1 MRPLDSRL
9 LRVEPRVRRPLAAL
23 GVIGVVQGALAIAQA
38 VVVAA
43 LIVAVVREKSLV
55 VPTVLVLVVFGLRA
69 IAGGAAERVAAWA
82 GSYVGNLLRHR
93 AVDGWLGSTI
103 DTRPSETVMLTR
115 ATKGAEAIE
124 PYVARYL
131 PALISAAVVPVFALV
146 ALACTDWISALI
158 VVLTL
163 PLLPLFAALIGLHT
177 RDETAARWRE
187 TDRLTG
193 HFLDVMRGL
202 PTLVNYQ
209 RAEHQVGLV
218 RAVGQRWRA
227 ATVRTLRTA
236 FLSSAALELL
246 ATISVAIVAV
256 AVGLR
261 LVSGGMSLEVGLV
274 AILLAPE
281 AYWPIRRVGQEF
293 HAAADGAQ
301 AIDEL
306 LAQDSAPVVSATS
319 GAGAL
324 HARVLGY
331 RHPGAQQLVIRD
343 LDLDVRAGLTALTG
357 PSGCG
362 KTTVLDLLA
371 GLRAA
376 TTGSVESPSVVH
388 YVTQRPF
395 LVPGSIAENLALT
408 GELPSGTDWLPEPL
422 RRLPDGLDT
431 VIGDDGFG
439 LSAGQRALLA
449 LTRAQLSSASV
460 VLLDEPT
467 AHLDPAMRGQV
478 ETMIRALAR
487 TRAVVVATHS
497 ESLMALA
504 DNVIRLELARG
515 VEVAEERLEVSR
527 PRRSARPP
535 EAAFRDARSF
545 LTSSSRGFSGRS
557 VWRPAP
563 GVLRAATIGALAS
576 VCGVALMATS
586 GWLIVQA
593 STRPPVLTLLVAIVC
608 VRAFGIGRPVFR
620 YVERIRSHDA
630 ALADL
635 VERRASLFTR
645 LIPLTPAALGRKR
658 RADVLTGAV
667 SDLDDEVD
675 VQVRALV
682 PLIGCVA
689 TAVLTLGV
697 VTALHP
703 ASGLVLAAI
712 LVAVGLV
719 AWWDYRLESDGQRHT
734 LRARAAV
741 NDAAQL
747 LATNLPAV
755 QAISAAQPLVRKLDD
770 AAHESTRA
778 TVGQARGRAAG
789 VAMTTVLA
797 GVATVLTAIVA
808 RGGLASGQLSAP
820 IAALLVLGPLAL
832 TDVLGTVPD
841 AVGAAAR
848 GRWAHDRLR
857 RLTEQPPAVQDPE
870 RATSTPTGAA
880 HLRLHQVSAS
890 WTGAA
895 TDLSVDDFRL
905 APGERV
911 SVTGPNGA
919 GKSTLL
925 AVLAR
930 HLEIASG
937 HYTFAGVDVQH
948 NRIIDVRS
956 RLAIVDDE
964 PHVFAGTVRAN
975 LLLARPDATDPAIAG
990 ALVDAGLGRWLA
1002 ALPQGLDSELGD
1014 GRSVSGGERT
1024 RLAIGRALLSA
1035 RPVLLLDE
1043 PVAHLDSPTARA
1055 VMHDLRT
1062 ATAGASVV
1070 AVSHQGVA
1078 DLAPDREFAIQLP
1091 FGIDRSVDLG
1101 PRRSIGARHER
1112 RTSLGEDTVA
1122 S

>member
-1 MRPLDSRL
+1 MRPFDPGL
-9 LRVEPRVRRPLAAL
+9 LRAEPRIRRPLVAL

-38 VVVAA
+38 VVVTA
-43 LIVAVVREKSLV
+43 LIVAVVRERSLV
-55 VPTVLVLVVFGLRA
+55 LPAVLVLIVFGLRA
-69 IAGGAAERVAAWA
+69 IVGGTAERMAAWA
-82 GSYVGNLLRHR
+82 GSYVGNLMRRR
-93 AVDGWLGSTI
+93 ALDTWLGTTI
-103 DTRPSETVMLTR
+103 DTRPGETVMLTR

-146 ALACTDWISALI
+146 ALVWADWISALI

-209 RAEHQVGLV
+209 RADHQVGLV
-218 RAVGQRWRA
+218 RAVGQRWRV

-306 LAQDSAPVVSATS
+306 LTEGPRRVVRRAAAADTIVR
-319 GAGAL
+319 
-324 HARVLGY
+324 ARSLSY
-331 RHPGAQQLVIRD
+331 RHPGARRLVVRD
-343 LDLDVRAGLTALTG
+343 LDFECRSGLTTLTG

-362 KTTVLDLLA
+362 KTTVLELLA
-371 GLRAA
+371 GLRTP
-376 TTGSVESPSVVH
+376 TTGAVERLAPVH

-395 LVPGSIAENLALT
+395 LVPGTVAENLALAA
-408 GELPSGTDWLPEPL
+408 ELPSGTAWLPEPL
-422 RRLPDGLDT
+422 WRLPDGIDT
-431 VIGDDGFG
+431 VVGDDGFG

-449 LTRAQLSSASV
+449 LTRARLSDAAV
-460 VLLDEPT
+460 ILLDEPT
-467 AHLDPAMRGQV
+467 AHLDPGMRRQAEAMIA
-478 ETMIRALAR
+478 ELAR
-487 TRAVVVATHS
+487 VRTVVVATHS
-497 ESLMALA
+497 ASLMSLA
-504 DNVIRLELARG
+504 DRVIRLEPDATPA
-515 VEVAEERLEVSR
+515 EVTDG
-527 PRRSARPP
+527 RRS
-535 EAAFRDARSF
+535 EAVEHLEFPLRDARSS
-545 LTSSSRGFSGRS
+545 LASPPGEAHAPSARSSATPRHSS

-563 GVLRAATIGALAS
+563 GVLRAAAIGALAS
-576 VCGVALMATS
+576 TCGVALTATS

-593 STRPPVLTLLVAIVC
+593 NTRPPVLTLLVAIVC

-620 YVERIRSHDA
+620 YAERIRSHDA
-630 ALADL
+630 ALGDL
-635 VERRASLFTR
+635 VERRASLFSR
-645 LIPLTPAALGRKR
+645 LIPLTPAALGRRR
-658 RADVLTGAV
+658 RAEVLTGAV

-682 PLIGCVA
+682 PLIGCA
-689 TAVLTLGV
+689 TTALLTLAV

-703 ASGLVLAAI
+703 ASGFVLAAVLI
-712 LVAVGLV
+712 AIGLA
-719 AWWDYRLESDGQRHT
+719 AWLDYRLESGGQRHT

-741 NDAAQL
+741 HDAAQL
-747 LATNLPAV
+747 LTTNLPAV
-755 QAISAAQPLVRKLDD
+755 QAISAAQPLLRSLDEAAQQSARAVVR
-770 AAHESTRA
+770 
-778 TVGQARGRAAG
+778 QARGRAAG
-789 VAMTTVLA
+789 IAMTTALA
-797 GVATVLTAIVA
+797 GVAIALTAVVA
-808 RGGLASGQLSAP
+808 EGGLASGRLTAP

-832 TDVLGTVPD
+832 TDVLATVPD
-841 AVGAAAR
+841 AIGAAAR

-857 RLTEQPPAVQDPE
+857 RLTGQPPAVQDTE
-870 RATSTPTGAA
+870 DATSIRTGSTEIW
-880 HLRLHQVSAS
+880 LHDVRAS
-890 WTGAA
+890 WAA
-895 TDLSVDDFRL
+895 GTTALAVDDFQLRS
-905 APGERV
+905 GERV

-925 AVLAR
+925 AVIAR
-930 HLEIASG
+930 HLEIDSG
-937 HYTFAGVDVQH
+937 DYTFAGSAVQH
-948 NRIIDVRS
+948 TRLADVRS

-964 PHVFAGTVRAN
+964 PHVFAGTLRAN
-975 LLLARPDATDPAIAG
+975 LLLARPDATDAEIAA
-990 ALVDAGLGRWLA
+990 ALIDAGLGRWLA
-1002 ALPQGLDSELGD
+1002 ELPAGPDTELGD
-1014 GRSVSGGERT
+1014 GRSISGGERT
-1024 RLAIGRALLSA
+1024 RLAIARALLSA

-1043 PVAHLDSPTARA
+1043 PVAHLDSPTGRA

-1062 ATAGASVV
+1062 AAVGASVV
-1070 AVSHQGVA
+1070 AVSHQGID
-1078 DLAPDREFAIQLP
+1078 DLAPDRVFAIQLP
-1091 FGIDRSVDLG
+1091 DAAGDRV
-1101 PRRSIGARHER
+1101 
-1112 RTSLGEDTVA
+1112 TVA
-1122 S
+1122 W

>member
-1 MRPLDSRL
+1 MRPFDPRL
-9 LRVEPRVRRPLAAL
+9 LRAEPRVRRPLVAL

-43 LIVAVVREKSLV
+43 LIVAVVRERSLV
-55 VPTVLVLVVFGLRA
+55 VPAALVLVVFGLRA
-69 IAGGAAERVAAWA
+69 IAGGTAERVAAWA
-82 GSYVGNLLRHR
+82 GSYVGNLLRRR
-93 AVDGWLGSTI
+93 AVDEWLRGTI

-131 PALISAAVVPVFALV
+131 PALISAAVVPVFALI

-209 RAEHQVGLV
+209 RAEHQVSLV
-218 RAVGQRWRA
+218 RAVGQRWRV

-306 LAQDSAPVVSATS
+306 LTQDSVPAVAPAAS
-319 GAGAL
+319 GTVLRTRA
-324 HARVLGY
+324 LGY
-331 RHPGAQQLVIRD
+331 RHPGAKQSVIGD
-343 LDLDVRAGLTALTG
+343 LDLNARTGLTALTG

-371 GLRAA
+371 GLR
-376 TTGSVESPSVVH
+376 TPTVGSVERPANLH

-395 LVPGSIAENLALT
+395 LVPGSVAENLALA
-408 GELPSGTDWLPEPL
+408 GELPSGTEWLPEPL
-422 RRLPDGLDT
+422 RQLPDGLDT
-431 VIGDDGFG
+431 VVGDDGFG

-449 LTRAQLSSASV
+449 LTRAQLSDASV
-460 VLLDEPT
+460 ILLDEPT
-467 AHLDPAMRGQV
+467 AHLDPEMRRQA
-478 ETMIRALAR
+478 EAMIRDLAR
-487 TRAVVVATHS
+487 TRTVVVATHS
-497 ESLMALA
+497 ESLMSLA
-504 DNVIRLELARG
+504 DNVIRLGSARDLETL
-515 VEVAEERLEVSR
+515 VPRSSATAAARDLEVSR
-527 PRRSARPP
+527 SLAP
-535 EAAFRDARSF
+535 FRDARSS
-545 LTSSSRGFSGRS
+545 LTSSSRASG

-563 GVLRAATIGALAS
+563 GVLRAAGIGALAS
-576 VCGVALMATS
+576 TCGVALTATS

-608 VRAFGIGRPVFR
+608 VRAFGIGRPVLR
-620 YVERIRSHDA
+620 YRERIRSHDA
-630 ALADL
+630 ALGDL
-635 VERRASLFTR
+635 VERRATLFQR
-645 LIPLTPAALGRKR
+645 LIPLTPAGLGRKR

-667 SDLDDEVD
+667 NDLDDEVD

-682 PLIGCVA
+682 PLVGCAA
-689 TAVLTLGV
+689 TAVLTLCV
-697 VTALHP
+697 VTALHL
-703 ASGLVLAAI
+703 ASGIVLAAVLAGI
-712 LVAVGLV
+712 GVIG
-719 AWWDYRLESDGQRHT
+719 WWDYRLESSGQRHT

-747 LATNLPAV
+747 LTTNLAAV
-755 QAISAAQPLVRKLDD
+755 QAISASRSLVRILDG
-770 AAHESTRA
+770 AARESTRA
-778 TVGQARGRAAG
+778 TVRQARGRATG

-808 RGGLASGQLSAP
+808 QAGLAGGRVSSP

-848 GRWAHDRLR
+848 GRWAHERLR
-857 RLTEQPPAVQDPE
+857 RLTEQRPAVQDPE
-870 RATSTPTGAA
+870 HTIDTPTASA
-880 HLRLHQVSAS
+880 HLRLHDVRAS
-890 WTGAA
+890 WTGGAA
-895 TDLSVDDFRL
+895 DLAVDDFRL

-937 HYTFAGVDVQH
+937 DYTFAGVDVQ
-948 NRIIDVRS
+948 RSKIVDVRS

-975 LLLARPDATDPAIAG
+975 LLLARPDADDRAVAR
-990 ALVDAGLGRWLA
+990 ALVDAGLGTWLA
-1002 ALPQGLDSELGD
+1002 ALPQGLDSELGS

-1024 RLAIGRALLSA
+1024 RLAIARALLSA
-1035 RPVLLLDE
+1035 RQVLLLDE

-1055 VMHDLRT
+1055 VMRDLRI
-1062 ATAGASVV
+1062 ATSGASIV
-1070 AVSHQGVA
+1070 AVSHQGIA
-1078 DLAPDREFAIQLP
+1078 DLAPDREFGIQVP
-1091 FGIDRSVDLG
+1091 SAVG
-1101 PRRSIGARHER
+1101 ER
-1112 RTSLGEDTVA
+1112 TTVA
-1122 S
+1122 AW

>member
-1 MRPLDSRL
+1 MRPFDARL
-9 LRVEPRVRRPLAAL
+9 LRAEPRVRRPLAAL
-23 GVIGVVQGALAIAQA
+23 GAIGVVQGALAIAQA

-43 LIVAVVREKSLV
+43 LVVAVVRERSPV
-55 VPTVLVLVVFGLRA
+55 VPATLVLTVFGLRA

-82 GSYVGNLLRHR
+82 GSYVGNLLRRR

-103 DTRPSETVMLTR
+103 DTRPSETIMLTR

-163 PLLPLFAALIGLHT
+163 PLLPLFAALIGMHT

-218 RAVGQRWRA
+218 RAVGQRWRV

-306 LAQDSAPVVSATS
+306 LAGDAERRTPAS
-319 GAGAL
+319 GATL
-324 HARVLGY
+324 RARDLGY
-331 RHPGAQQLVIRD
+331 RHRGAQQFTVRG
-343 LDLDVRAGLTALTG
+343 LDLDCRPGLTALTG

-371 GLRAA
+371 GLR
-376 TTGSVESPSVVH
+376 TPTVGSVDRPRGVH

-395 LVPGSIAENLALT
+395 LVPGNLAENLAMA
-408 GELPSGTDWLPEPL
+408 GELPPGTDWLPDPL
-422 RRLPDGLDT
+422 RSLPDGLDT
-431 VIGDDGFG
+431 VVGDDGFG

-449 LTRAQLSSASV
+449 LTRAKLSGASV

-467 AHLDPAMRGQV
+467 AHLDPAMRRQA
-478 ETMIRALAR
+478 EAMIRDLAR

-497 ESLMALA
+497 ESLMSLA
-504 DNVIRLELARG
+504 DKVIRLEPTARDG
-515 VEVAEERLEVSR
+515 ETPA
-527 PRRSARPP
+527 PRSPSTRSATAGTRDLKTPATSAPP
-535 EAAFRDARSF
+535 
-545 LTSSSRGFSGRS
+545 LRGDGGSM
-557 VWRPAP
+557 WRPAP
-563 GVLRAATIGALAS
+563 GVLRAAIIGALAS
-576 VCGVALMATS
+576 TCGVALTATS

-593 STRPPVLTLLVAIVC
+593 STQPPVLTLLVAIVC
-608 VRAFGIGRPVFR
+608 VRAFGIGRPVLR
-620 YVERIRSHDA
+620 YVERLRSHDA
-630 ALADL
+630 ALGDL
-635 VERRASLFTR
+635 VERRASLFSG
-645 LIPLTPAALGRKR
+645 LIPLTPARLGRRR

-682 PLIGCVA
+682 PLLGCAV

-703 ASGLVLAAI
+703 ASGLVLAAV
-712 LVAVGLV
+712 LGAAAAV
-719 AWWDYRLESDGQRHT
+719 AWWDYRLESVGQRHT

-747 LATNLPAV
+747 LTTNLPAV
-755 QAISAAQPLVRKLDD
+755 QAITAGTPLVEKLDD
-770 AAHESTRA
+770 AAREGTRA
-778 TVGQARGRAAG
+778 AVRQAGGRAAG
-789 VAMTTVLA
+789 IAMTTALA
-797 GVATVLTAIVA
+797 GLATVLTAIVA
-808 RGGLASGQLSAP
+808 QNGLAAGRLSAP
-820 IAALLVLGPLAL
+820 VAALVVLGPLAL
-832 TDVLGTVPD
+832 TDVLATLPD

-848 GRWAHDRLR
+848 GRRAHDRLG
-857 RLTEQPPAVQDPE
+857 RLTGQPPAVRDPE
-870 RATSTPTGAA
+870 HAADIPTGPPELC
-880 HLRLHQVSAS
+880 LRDVRAS
-890 WTGAA
+890 WTGDT
-895 TDLSVDDFRL
+895 TDLAVDDFRVG
-905 APGERV
+905 AGERINI
-911 SVTGPNGA
+911 TGPNGA

-937 HYTFAGVDVQH
+937 DYTFAGTDTRD
-948 NRIIDVRS
+948 NRIADVRE

-975 LLLARPDATDPAIAG
+975 LLLARPDAGDTAIAR

-1002 ALPQGLDSELGD
+1002 ALPQGLDTELGD
-1014 GRSVSGGERT
+1014 GRDLSGGERT
-1024 RLAIGRALLSA
+1024 RLAIARALLSA

-1043 PVAHLDSPTARA
+1043 PVAHLDSPTARV

-1070 AVSHQGVA
+1070 AVSHQGIE
-1078 DLAPDREFAIQLP
+1078 DLAPDREFAI
-1091 FGIDRSVDLG
+1091 RV
-1101 PRRSIGARHER
+1101 PRAQQPRV
-1112 RTSLGEDTVA
+1112 TV
-1122 S
+1122 SSW